1 MRFTTPPE
9 RNLSAMIG
17 RIAQPIWEDKILT
30 TGILLALVTL
40 FAVSYARS
48 PWRKLPPGPRRL
60 PIIGNALQL
69 MDKNWLLSRNCKEA
83 FGEPDPSFWQDTKV
97 NLWKLQERS
106 CILTLLDS
114 PSSF

>member
-17 RIAQPIWEDKILT
+17 RIVQPIWEDKILT

-83 FGEPDPSFWQDTKV
+83 FGEPLIQLSGRTP
-97 NLWKLQERS
+97 R
-106 CILTLLDS
+106 LTYGNCRRGHVS
-114 PSSF
+114 